1 MSHVF
6 IWKYNVLE
14 GFKRYTF
21 RLLQFKKEHLE
32 MFRTGKK
39 KKHSTRESRQE
50 ETAQGKKIRSLSQ
63 SKCTFQA
70 KWAPYSELKYYMDLC
85 CLSSCPFSEMSQL
98 SKIAAGVTEN
108 QRHRENNLQFNIFYI
123 YSRASAYLFNL
134 LATQICH
141 RGHDRLSILQ
151 INSKMLK
158 EGKEEMINDVS

>member
-32 MFRTGKK
+32 MFRTEKK
-39 KKHSTRESRQE
+39 NTVQEKARRRKQLRE
-50 ETAQGKKIRSLSQ
+50 KKIRSLSQ

-123 YSRASAYLFNL
+123 YSKASAYLFNL

-141 RGHDRLSILQ
+141 RGHNRLNILQ